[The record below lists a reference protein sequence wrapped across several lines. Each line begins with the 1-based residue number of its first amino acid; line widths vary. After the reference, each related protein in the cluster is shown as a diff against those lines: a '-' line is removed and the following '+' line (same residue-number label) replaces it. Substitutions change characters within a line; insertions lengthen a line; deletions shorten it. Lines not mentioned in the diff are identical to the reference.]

1 MATKPK
7 PRYAVGV
14 DVGSARARAVICIVE
29 DQRLR
34 FLGAGSVAS
43 QGWQRGRVADPNAIS
58 QSILGAVKEAE
69 TRAKVLVD
77 SVVLGLGGMAVES
90 GQGRGVYEFGR
101 AREITPNDLAYAVE
115 LASRVRLQEDRLL
128 LHVFPQDFTVDGH
141 AGYRYPVGLA
151 CTRLEANVLLVTT
164 SEQEHECL
172 VSATHHAHLSV
183 EDTVFE
189 PVAAAYASVL
199 PEERQRGAA
208 VIDLGMHST
217 GVAIYDGEAAVACAS
232 LPISSDHLTRD
243 LVLGL
248 HHVHGITI
256 SYEDAEALKREY
268 GCAMMGLSGDNTLIE
283 VPSGD
288 GRTSKELSRKHLT
301 EILEAR
307 AEEIFDQ
314 VKQEMHRA
322 GMDQALMEGVF
333 LTGGGARLSG
343 MLDMA
348 ERVLDCP
355 AKYGLAVGIRD
366 WPQNFQ
372 DPAWTT
378 AAGLAMYSARL
389 KLHRTQRRKPPGLLG
404 FFGW

>member
-14 DVGSARARAVICIVE
+14 DVGSARTRCVICVVE

-34 FLGAGSVAS
+34 FLGAGSVPS
-43 QGWQRGRVADPNAIS
+43 QGWNRGRVADPNAIS
-58 QSILGAVKEAE
+58 QCILAAAKEGEA
-69 TRAKVLVD
+69 RAKVLVD
-77 SVVLGLGGMAVES
+77 SVVLGLGGLGVEA

-115 LASRVRLQEDRLL
+115 LASRVRLQDDRLL

-151 CTRLEANVLLVTT
+151 CTRLEANVLLVTA
-164 SEQEHECL
+164 SEQEQECL
-172 VSATHHAHLSV
+172 VSAAHRAHLSV

-189 PVAAAYASVL
+189 AVAAAYASVL

-217 GVAIYDGEAAVACAS
+217 GLAVYDGEAAVACAS
-232 LPISSDHLTRD
+232 LPIASDHLTRD

-248 HHVHGITI
+248 HHVHGIAI
-256 SYEDAEALKREY
+256 AYEDAESLKREY
-268 GCAMMGLSGDNTLIE
+268 GCAIMGLSADNSVVE
-283 VPSGD
+283 VPIGE
-288 GRTSKELSRKHLT
+288 GRGSKEISRRQLT
-301 EILEAR
+301 GILEAR

-314 VKQEMHRA
+314 VKQEIQRA
-322 GMDQALMEGVF
+322 GMEQALMEGVF
-333 LTGGGARLSG
+333 LTGGGARLPG

-348 ERVLDCP
+348 ERVLNCA
-355 AKYGLAVGIRD
+355 AKYGLAAGVRD

-378 AAGLAMYSARL
+378 AAGLSMYSARL
-389 KLHRTQRRKPPGLLG
+389 KLHRTLRRKPPGLLG